1 MEKGLRQ
8 GDVLSTAPFNIV
20 LEKVIGNIQT
30 NPNGTIFNRTRQCM
44 ANADNVFIL
53 GLSVTAIGV
62 VVSRIKE
69 AAVYT
74 GLVMKE
80 SKKICEKKMKCN

>member
-1 MEKGLRQ
+1 VEKGLRQ

-53 GLSVTAIGV
+53 
-62 VVSRIKE
+62 
-69 AAVYT
+69 
-74 GLVMKE
+74 
-80 SKKICEKKMKCN
+80 